1 MIQLTSKSLILLM
14 LILVCSCSVI
24 SPYKVPIIQGNIWE
38 EDDIEKLNAG
48 LTKEQV
54 QFIFGTAVI
63 IDPFRTSR
71 WDYINSVQ
79 IGEKIVQENK
89 LTVFLILR
97 YPILLHFC
105 FSRSFQWMAYV
116 RFECWL
122 FCIHY
127 YQQSLLSIFYNH
139 LFLYLMKSLYCP
151 EESEN

>member
-1 MIQLTSKSLILLM
+1 MKQLTTTFFITIFIISTSSCTSL
-14 LILVCSCSVI
+14 

-89 LTVFLILR
+89 LTVFFNEDDLVEEWILEKAE
-97 YPILLHFC
+97 FD
-105 FSRSFQWMAYV
+105 
-116 RFECWL
+116 
-122 FCIHY
+122 
-127 YQQSLLSIFYNH
+127 N
-139 LFLYLMKSLYCP
+139 
-151 EESEN
+151 

>member
-54 QFIFGTAVI
+54 QFTFGTAVI

-89 LTVFLILR
+89 LTVFFNEDDLVEEWILEKAE
-97 YPILLHFC
+97 FD
-105 FSRSFQWMAYV
+105 
-116 RFECWL
+116 
-122 FCIHY
+122 
-127 YQQSLLSIFYNH
+127 N
-139 LFLYLMKSLYCP
+139 
-151 EESEN
+151 